1 VQAICDDAEHY
12 PEAIE
17 DLAEH
22 LMTCVTS
29 LNHTVAMKGCLCVRH
44 LAEDVRE
51 FRAFLRRCPEALEL
65 LAAVARPPTLTQA
78 RSLEREEE
86 KFHRIAAE
94 RALRAILLESSEREK
109 ASVRARCEGF
119 GNYMPPPDPEEQPQ
133 TGAAGFVN
141 EVVGFVGDAVADT
154 VDDFRE
160 KGAVGAV
167 KDGIADAADLIRDSV
182 VSVWGFLGGRKVRE
196 QQQAKQTRRRICQ
209 PLPAG
214 VRPPRFDFL
223 EEGELAEAPAKAP
236 IAEPTP
242 APTAA
247 AEIVQ
252 EPSDLLSFEDSPGL
266 DSDLLDMDDGPGT
279 AKALEKKNQGNALVK
294 AKEFQGAVQ
303 AYEEA
308 LADLGDPS
316 SAAAKALA
324 AGLHANIAHCCLQLQ
339 LYRRAASAASHS
351 LALDRTH
358 SKALYRRCLA
368 LKALKMLPEARA
380 DFEKLAQTCHDLTEK
395 DLKRLREGL

>member
-1 VQAICDDAEHY
+1 MQWERGPAVDVETFTWRALFLFWSAENGRFLDSQAICDDAEHY

-44 LAEDVRE
+44 LAEELCTTPSNSNSDDVRE

-182 VSVWGFLGGRKVRE
+182 VSTKSHGKMMG
-196 QQQAKQTRRRICQ
+196 TRY
-209 PLPAG
+209 
-214 VRPPRFDFL
+214 
-223 EEGELAEAPAKAP
+223 
-236 IAEPTP
+236 
-242 APTAA
+242 
-247 AEIVQ
+247 
-252 EPSDLLSFEDSPGL
+252 
-266 DSDLLDMDDGPGT
+266 
-279 AKALEKKNQGNALVK
+279 KALWSGFRCPEV
-294 AKEFQGAVQ
+294 GASGGEGQ
-303 AYEEA
+303 
-308 LADLGDPS
+308 
-316 SAAAKALA
+316 
-324 AGLHANIAHCCLQLQ
+324 
-339 LYRRAASAASHS
+339 
-351 LALDRTH
+351 DR
-358 SKALYRRCLA
+358 
-368 LKALKMLPEARA
+368 
-380 DFEKLAQTCHDLTEK
+380 
-395 DLKRLREGL
+395 